1 MAVVPYM
8 NLEDV
13 SSRMVNVH
21 RLFQQQLEYISEFTQ
36 NEDGG
41 DRLVQYNRDFR
52 VAYYTAAQ
60 VSDTV
65 STSPGISGHDTRSS
79 LTWFR

>member
-13 SSRMVNVH
+13 SSRIVNVH

-52 VAYYTAAQ
+52 VAYYLAAQ
-60 VSDTV
+60 VSATQFTAPG
-65 STSPGISGHDTRSS
+65 TSVHDTRSS
-79 LTWFR
+79 LT